1 MNDSPREQF
10 TSRIGFIMAAS
21 GSAVGLGNIWGF
33 PTQVANNG
41 GAAFVLV
48 YVVFTIILAYPALMA
63 ELVIGR
69 HTRSNM
75 VLALPRIATNR
86 RWQIIGKLT
95 GLCGVLVSS
104 LILAFY
110 TIVAGWMMAHIFSPP
125 AAAIGLPALS
135 SWLADFSL
143 SRNLTFGLIFSIL
156 TISVVARGVRNGIE
170 RWSSRLMPTLM
181 LLIILLAIYVFT
193 QEGAVRG
200 LKVYLIPDFSLI
212 DKPQLLMSAM
222 GQAFFSLSLG
232 VGTMLI
238 YGSYIRAD
246 ENLPVAGALVAATDT
261 GIALL
266 AGLLIIPAAFVALEK
281 GVPIY
286 DAEGLLIAGPDL
298 ILQILP
304 RLFDSLG
311 IIGTAIAVVFFSLMV
326 IAALTSSISMLEVP
340 VAFAM
345 ENFRLS
351 RHKAA
356 WITGALIFCTS
367 ILIMVYFDSL
377 FGLVI
382 DLTTKYSQPFLAAV
396 LCIFAGWV
404 LHRKRL
410 LDEIRSGYA
419 NVEFSWFWKIWPVY
433 IRFVCP
439 LLIIILFTR
448 SVIG

>member
-1 MNDSPREQF
+1 MKANHREQF
-10 TSRIGFIMAAS
+10 TSRIGFIMAAT

-33 PTQVANNG
+33 PTQAANNG

-48 YVVFTIILAYPALMA
+48 YVIFTCILAYPALMA

-75 VLALPRIATNR
+75 VAALPKIAANR
-86 RWQIIGKLT
+86 RWRSIGKLT

-110 TIVAGWMMAHIFSPP
+110 AIVAGWMMAHILSPP

-135 SWLADFSL
+135 SWLTDFSV
-143 SRNLTFGLIFSIL
+143 SRNLTFSLLFSML
-156 TISVVARGVRNGIE
+156 TISVVANGVRDGIE
-170 RWSSRLMPTLM
+170 RWSSRLMPTLI
-181 LLIILLAIYVFT
+181 LLIVLIIIYVFT

-200 LKVYLIPDFSLI
+200 LKVYLIPDFSLVGN
-212 DKPQLLMSAM
+212 PQLLINAM

-238 YGSYIRAD
+238 YGSYIRED
-246 ENLPVAGALVAATDT
+246 ENLPLVGALVAATDT
-261 GIALL
+261 GVALL
-266 AGLLIIPAAFVALEK
+266 AGLLIIPAAFVALNK

-304 RLFDSLG
+304 LLFDSLG
-311 IIGTAIAVVFFSLMV
+311 LIGTAIAVVFFSLMT

-340 VAFAM
+340 VAFAI
-345 ENFRLS
+345 ESFQLS
-351 RHKAA
+351 RDKAA
-356 WITGALIFCTS
+356 WITGVLIFFMST
-367 ILIMVYFDSL
+367 LIIVYFDRL
-377 FGLVI
+377 FGFVV

-404 LHRKRL
+404 LHRNRL
-410 LDEIRSGYA
+410 LDEIRSGYTNA
-419 NVEFSWFWKIWPVY
+419 EFGWFWKIWPIY

-439 LLIIILFTR
+439 LLIIVLF
-448 SVIG
+448 VQGIVD